1 RINSLVPELKQQ
13 VDDKKLPFNTA
24 VELSFLKP
32 QEQNKVVD
40 FMKKE
45 QVVPSMAQAT
55 ALKEA
60 SRAAQQAQ
68 KPAPQKPMTPA
79 PKQPAPAKAPAPV
92 DEKKIASIVKTKEPP
107 EIKYTF
113 TSSELKEYFPKDYQ
127 PTVSEVKRK
136 VFDALDL

>member
-1 RINSLVPELKQQ
+1 MRINSLVPELKQQ

-60 SRAAQQAQ
+60 SRAAQEAQ
-68 KPAPQKPMTPA
+68 KSAPRIPFRLPPNSPLLSKLRPGGREEDRLHRQDQGTPGN
-79 PKQPAPAKAPAPV
+79 QV
-92 DEKKIASIVKTKEPP
+92 H
-107 EIKYTF
+107 
-113 TSSELKEYFPKDYQ
+113 LYQ
-127 PTVSEVKRK
+127 Q
-136 VFDALDL
+136 

>member
-1 RINSLVPELKQQ
+1 MRINSLVPELKQQ

-60 SRAAQQAQ
+60 SRAAQEAQ
-68 KPAPQKPMTPA
+68 KSAPQNPISPA
-79 PKQPAPAKAPAPV
+79 PKQPAPVKAPPRWTRRR
-92 DEKKIASIVKTKEPP
+92 SPP
-107 EIKYTF
+107 
-113 TSSELKEYFPKDYQ
+113 SSRPRNPRKSSTPLPA
-127 PTVSEVKRK
+127 VS
-136 VFDALDL
+136 